1 MILFLYINNHSKSA
15 YKIKAVYDGRV
26 VNSRE
31 SEFIRRSE
39 RDAST
44 VETKQE
50 NAATDVNTCCFSFH
64 ILSH

>member
-1 MILFLYINNHSKSA
+1 MILLLYINNHSKSA

-31 SEFIRRSE
+31 SELIRRSE

-44 VETKQE
+44 VEIKQE

-64 ILSH
+64 ILSY